1 MRLIVVDEHKHF
13 SQQTHAYAEYR
24 AFSGL
29 AGTDDRAR
37 AITITLERRDVADA
51 EGSVVCTVAVT
62 TSAGEGAEVR
72 AIGRHA
78 CAAIDRA
85 VSLIRHRPTRAPGP
99 MLHDRSLQGERET
112 A

>member
-37 AITITLERRDVADA
+37 AITITLERRDAADA
-51 EGSVVCTVAVT
+51 EGRVVCTVAVT
-62 TSAGEGAEVR
+62 TGAGEAAEVR

-78 CAAIDRA
+78 CAA
-85 VSLIRHRPTRAPGP
+85 PGP
-99 MLHDRSLQGERET
+99 YQRFARAKAACFSASVTLKLQ
-112 A
+112 